1 MLSDEREIEVKLSE
15 RKVLITGA
23 AGFIGSHVADR
34 LSADNDLVL
43 VDDFSIGPRS
53 NLKPLENKSN
63 VDVIEADITEREVM
77 LDLFSGVDVVIH
89 MAISC
94 LRTSLAAPELSHDI
108 NAGGTLN
115 VLMAS
120 RAHNVERFLYVS
132 SSEIYGSAETVPMSE
147 SHPVNPTTV
156 YGASKLAGELYALAY
171 WRTYELPVSVVRP
184 FNTYGPRSPYEGAR
198 SEVIPR
204 FILQLEAGLAPVI
217 YGDGTQTRDFTYV
230 DDTALGIVRAAEC
243 DALLGDVVNVAYGSE
258 TSVAHIAQ
266 ALASISGREELVAL
280 REAPRPGDVD
290 RHYADISKARRL
302 LNFEPKTSLTEG
314 LERTLAWFRSEGI
327 AGSVDPKEASQPNW

>member
-1 MLSDEREIEVKLSE
+1 MKLSE
-15 RKVLITGA
+15 QRILITGA

-34 LSADNDLVL
+34 LAANNDLVL
-43 VDDFSIGPRS
+43 VDDFSIGPRR
-53 NLKPLENKSN
+53 NLAQLEDRSN
-63 VDVIEADITEREVM
+63 VEVIEADITVRET
-77 LDLFSGVDVVIH
+77 LQDLVSGVDVVIH

-94 LRTSLAAPELSHDI
+94 LRTSIAAPELSHDI

-115 VLMAS
+115 ALMAS
-120 RAHNVERFLYVS
+120 HAHKVERFLYVS
-132 SSEIYGSAETVPMSE
+132 SSEIYGSAKVVPMSE

-171 WRTYELPVSVVRP
+171 WRTYGLPVSVVRP

-204 FILQLEAGLAPVI
+204 FILQLEAGRAPVI
-217 YGDGTQTRDFTYV
+217 YGDGSQTRDFTYV
-230 DDTALGIVRAAEC
+230 DDTTAGILSAAEC
-243 DALLGDVVNVAYGSE
+243 DALVGDVVNVALGSE
-258 TSVAHIAQ
+258 ASVAHIAKVLA
-266 ALASISGREELVAL
+266 ALVGREDLVGL

-290 RHYADISKARRL
+290 RHCADISKARRL
-302 LNFEPKTSLTEG
+302 LDFEPTMSLEAG

-327 AGSVDPKEASQPNW
+327 AQRVDREAAGQPNW